1 MDSPDKKAREL
12 RHKEQEL
19 RKREQE
25 IRLREL
31 EAEIDRSVP
40 EHRTSKYE
48 EPDSKVKEGK
58 LQQWRRKITAA
69 AQFTGVVIATVVAVR
84 IASWLATAVIVG
96 GIAWIAYT
104 MFFAKDRS

>member
-48 EPDSKVKEGK
+48 EPDSKVNGK
-58 LQQWRRKITAA
+58 LKQWRRKIIAV
-69 AQFTGVVIATVVAVR
+69 AQFTGIVIATIVAVR

>member
-40 EHRTSKYE
+40 AYITSKYE
-48 EPDSKVKEGK
+48 EPDSQVNGK
-58 LQQWRRKITAA
+58 LKQWRRKIIAA
-69 AQFTGVVIATVVAVR
+69 AQFTGIVIAVIVAVR
-84 IASWLATAVIVG
+84 IATWLATAVIVG
-96 GIAWIAYT
+96 GIALIAYKI
-104 MFFAKDRS
+104 FVEED